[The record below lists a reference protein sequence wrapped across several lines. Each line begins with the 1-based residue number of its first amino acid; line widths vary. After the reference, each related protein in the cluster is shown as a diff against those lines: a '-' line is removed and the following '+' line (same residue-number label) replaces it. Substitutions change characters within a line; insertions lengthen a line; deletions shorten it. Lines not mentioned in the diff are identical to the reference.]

1 MQRHRSSGWT
11 DEFSGEPNN
20 ILESTWS
27 ASHTFSAG
35 TLQVLGNS
43 TPTSIG
49 DITTASMGTL
59 SATGEWVLAAPT
71 PVPLPASAWLLL
83 GGIATTFG
91 LARGQRR

>member
-1 MQRHRSSGWT
+1 
-11 DEFSGEPNN
+11 
-20 ILESTWS
+20 
-27 ASHTFSAG
+27 
-35 TLQVLGNS
+35 
-43 TPTSIG
+43 
-49 DITTASMGTL
+49 L